1 MAFLV
6 LAYPK
11 IEQSD
16 FDLIQ
21 DYRKEND
28 GLFYSVVK
36 PHFTIVF
43 PVRMSNQ

>member
-11 IEQSD
+11 VKQSD

-21 DYRKEND
+21 EYRKEND
-28 GLFYSVVK
+28 LFYAVV
-36 PHFTIVF
+36 
-43 PVRMSNQ
+43 